1 MLSAELIQEGL
12 VSGFLISNYWKTP
25 EIEGISAARSISFW
39 RSFVLMNMSNR
50 RRFLQQAG
58 LSAFSLCLP
67 RSYAEATAT
76 QLARS
81 TPEAQGVAS
90 AGILD
95 FLKAIEKEKMELHSF
110 MMLRRGQVIA
120 EGWWQPYGPELVHTM
135 YSMSKSFTST
145 AIGFAV
151 GEGKLSV
158 EDKVISFFPADL
170 PEKISEHLAAMRI
183 KDLLTMSTGNEKEPT
198 QAVVKEENWVR
209 AFLAQNIAHQPGTQ
223 FMYNS
228 AATYMCSAIV
238 QKVTGQS
245 VLDYLTP
252 RLFMPL
258 GIHGMKWETCPRGI
272 NTGGWGLSI
281 QTEGMAKFG
290 QLLLQKGLWKGKP
303 ILSPAWIEEAT
314 SFHIQQPGGDK
325 PDRPKAKND
334 WLQGYGYQ
342 FWRCQGTAF
351 RGDGAFGQYT
361 IVLPEQDAVIVM
373 TSENKNMQG
382 QLDLVWKHLL
392 PAMDAKDERPAYL
405 GLLKE
410 LKLSFPKGRP
420 TSPEAERIT
429 GKAYKLEKND
439 LGLTEVAFTQEKG
452 KWLFS
457 SGAHHVACGLDSW
470 HLGQAA
476 FPGTPPRLI
485 SGGKPKQPVPSKIAA
500 CATWIDETTLQMTW
514 RYYETPHSDTLTCH
528 FEGDAVTITFLN
540 SITAMNPKAKD
551 PRLPLKGSIV

>member
-1 MLSAELIQEGL
+1 
-12 VSGFLISNYWKTP
+12 
-25 EIEGISAARSISFW
+25 
-39 RSFVLMNMSNR
+39 MNMSNR

-67 RSYAEATAT
+67 KTYAEATVT

-81 TPEAQGVAS
+81 TPESQGVAS
-90 AGILD
+90 AGILA
-95 FLKAIEKEKMELHSF
+95 FLEGIEKAGIELHSF
-110 MMLRRGQVIA
+110 MMLRHGQVIA

-145 AIGFAV
+145 AVGLAV

-158 EDKVISFFPADL
+158 EDKVVSFFPDDL
-170 PEKISEHLAAMRI
+170 PEKVSENLAAMRV

-198 QAVVKEENWVR
+198 QTVVKEENWVR
-209 AFLAQNIAHQPGTQ
+209 TFLAQNIAHKPGTQ

-238 QKVTGQS
+238 QKVTGES
-245 VLDYLTP
+245 VLGYLTP

-290 QLLLQKGLWKGKP
+290 QLLLNQGLWKGKQ
-303 ILSPAWIEEAT
+303 ILSPAWIAEAT
-314 SFHIQQPGGDK
+314 KFHIQQPGADK
-325 PDRPKAKND
+325 PDRPKSKND

-351 RGDGAFGQYT
+351 RGDGAFGQFT
-361 IVLPEQDAVIVM
+361 LVLPEQDAVIVM

-382 QLDLVWKHLL
+382 QLDLVWQHLL
-392 PAMDAKDERPAYL
+392 PAFEAKKPQPADL
-405 GLLKE
+405 SRLKK
-410 LKLSFPKGRP
+410 LKLPFPKGK
-420 TSPEAERIT
+420 TSSPEAERIT
-429 GKAYKLEKND
+429 GKIYKLEKND
-439 LGLTEVAFTQEKG
+439 LGLTEVAFSQEKG
-452 KWLFS
+452 QWIFKT
-457 SGAHHVACGLDSW
+457 GAHVVTCGEKEW
-470 HLGQAA
+470 KLGEVA

-485 SGGKPKQPVPSKIAA
+485 SGGQPKQPVTSKIAA
-500 CATWIDETTLQMTW
+500 HATWTDDTTLQMTW
-514 RYYETPHSDTLTCH
+514 RYYETPHSDALTCR

-551 PRLPLKGSIV
+551 SRPPLKGSMSH